1 MGKDPYD
8 FLDILSSILD
18 RVGMAGSIDFSD
30 MDRGVLSVRGKQFRL
45 IITDSLDEF
54 IETGAIQTFPD
65 LSSTL
70 FLTPEIQSRAFKKYT
85 SQKLNF
91 VSGNE
96 RMSLA
101 LDTLRMSFDGSIFM
115 IAPIAK
121 SSLSALGSASEI
133 PVESQ
138 NLMTVSVLKVILCFL
153 SIKESVNWP
162 LRKVAE
168 AADISLGSVQRS
180 VQLLKAHSFIFTTPK
195 GRFLKNRRQLLD
207 LWTRGFNMILRPKN
221 TLGRADFRVRP
232 GERDSMQKI
241 IKSLPDGYVWG
252 GEPAAYLTDPFLGP
266 ELFSIFTSATLR
278 DTCID
283 CSLIPRPRGNVEIL
297 KKFWT
302 DEIPSDRHAAPL
314 PVVYAQLRGTDDSR
328 CQEAA
333 ERLLAHENFA
343 D

>member
-1 MGKDPYD
+1 MENDTQA
-8 FLDILSSILD
+8 FLNVLSSILD
-18 RVGMAGSIDFSD
+18 RVGMAGCIDYSD
-30 MDRGVLSVRGKQFRL
+30 MDRGTLSVRGKQFRL
-45 IITDSLDEF
+45 ISTGSLDEF
-54 IETGAIQTFPD
+54 IENGIIVTFPD
-65 LSSTL
+65 LSSIL
-70 FLTPEIQSRAFKKYT
+70 FLTPPVEDSSFRMYVSRN
-85 SQKLNF
+85 LNF
-91 VSGNE
+91 VSLNG
-96 RMSLA
+96 RMSLG
-101 LDTLRMSFDGSIFM
+101 LDTLRMNFDGSAFM
-115 IAPIAK
+115 IDTPLK
-121 SSLSALGSASEI
+121 KPSPPTFTFPS
-133 PVESQ
+133 PESQ

-221 TLGRADFRVRP
+221 TLGRADFPVRP

-283 CSLIPRPRGNVEIL
+283 CSLIPRPGGNVEIL